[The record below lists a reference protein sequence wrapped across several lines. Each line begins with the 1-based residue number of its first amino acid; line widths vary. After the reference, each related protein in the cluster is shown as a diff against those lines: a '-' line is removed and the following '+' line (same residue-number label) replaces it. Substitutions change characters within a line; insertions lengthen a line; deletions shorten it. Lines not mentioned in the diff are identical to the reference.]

1 MNIQQWSRN
10 SSNLSKSGVNWVL
23 WWLKKLGKKVRGK
36 KTGSRRISQPLL
48 FLAEAKQT
56 LREGGREGKR
66 YLFFRQVD
74 WRLDFTYFTLKRQ
87 MLPEPGSQSRNKNI
101 GLSFGWKKGIRE
113 SQAKTEAK
121 IRDILFFFIGNLVI
135 GMKFIYN
142 HRYAQREIK
151 TSECVEEM
159 KYAPLPCW
167 GWWCCLACAPWTPG
181 RSSWPPTRARSRRA
195 TAPAG
200 RSQSH
205 VCVDVTLMRSY
216 VCLCMRLPQVIAF
229 TNQLSF
235 PSKFLFPYQSSH
247 SRWHMKALLFL
258 F

>member
-1 MNIQQWSRN
+1 M
-10 SSNLSKSGVNWVL
+10 
-23 WWLKKLGKKVRGK
+23 
-36 KTGSRRISQPLL
+36 L

-56 LREGGREGKR
+56 LREGWREGKR
-66 YLFFRQVD
+66 HLFFRQVD

-113 SQAKTEAK
+113 SQAKIQAKTQAKTEAK

-159 KYAPLPCW
+159 KYAPLPC
-167 GWWCCLACAPWTPG
+167 
-181 RSSWPPTRARSRRA
+181 
-195 TAPAG
+195 
-200 RSQSH
+200 
-205 VCVDVTLMRSY
+205 
-216 VCLCMRLPQVIAF
+216 
-229 TNQLSF
+229 
-235 PSKFLFPYQSSH
+235 
-247 SRWHMKALLFL
+247 
-258 F
+258 